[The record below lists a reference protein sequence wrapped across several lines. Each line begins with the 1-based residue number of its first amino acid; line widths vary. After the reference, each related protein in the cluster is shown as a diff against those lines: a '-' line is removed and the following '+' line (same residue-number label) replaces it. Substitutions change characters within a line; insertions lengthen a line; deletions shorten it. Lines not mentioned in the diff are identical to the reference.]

1 MAFTLRKKNKRMAER
16 KTETPLHRTIDAK
29 PIGIAALLWITTLL
43 LFFGSGVIPEIDLV
57 EGQKAPATLIA
68 SIPFTCENLSETS
81 FAQSKAAAEIAPIFQ
96 LDTDPTQQ
104 ALQLINTLTSRLS
117 EYDQASTNQQ
127 PQIQQSIQDLLIG
140 TELKASQLIEL
151 CSTDKLINFQQQ
163 MSNAVVT
170 VMETGI
176 ISDEVRMTLFQGEST
191 RRLTIIGI
199 ESEQTITL
207 QKVHSIER
215 AQRTFKSLLSNSIYR
230 SLIPQLANTLIR
242 PNLTYD
248 DVRTNS
254 RREKAMDTIEPV
266 IQAYPAGTPLVRA
279 DEPVTPQTLLFL
291 QAHAEQ
297 LLQEKDLNERR
308 LEAVGQSI
316 MLLAA
321 LIATA
326 ILLRLIQPNLICQS
340 DRIGLLALLSLFTL
354 GFARLLTYL
363 SLQTTL
369 VPTSSLIYLVPHA
382 FAVLMA
388 AILINGGAALAL
400 GFWCSFAT
408 AVYFDQSFS
417 VFVLGIFTTVTA
429 TTAARNV
436 HRRSSLYKAG
446 LWIAGVNILFACI
459 IAIFNQP
466 SLIILAEQLLSAL
479 ISAALATIL
488 TLLFIPIFEK
498 CFRITTDITLLELSD
513 MGHPLL
519 QKMAIQAPG
528 TYHHSLMVATL
539 AQNAAETIGANSLMV
554 RVCAYYHDIGKMAK
568 PEFFS
573 ENIQNS
579 NNPHDDLSP
588 HMSAIVIISHVKE
601 GLALAKRHKL
611 PSPIL
616 DAIEQHH
623 GNGLIHFFYNKAK
636 EQLAEQNSN
645 ETLNEADFRYG
656 GAPAESPEMAILSLT
671 DAVEAASRSIQKP
684 TPQKIT
690 NLVNDI
696 FAMKLR
702 DGQLDQAQLTMAEIS
717 TIKESLIFSLS
728 NMLHG
733 RVAYK
738 PNEDTSPESTN
749 PTIS

>member
-1 MAFTLRKKNKRMAER
+1 MAFNLRKKNKRMAER

-29 PIGIAALLWITTLL
+29 PIGIAVLLWLTTLL

-81 FAQSKAAAEIAPIFQ
+81 FTKSKAAAEIAPIFQ

-140 TELKASQLIEL
+140 TELKASQLIDL
-151 CSTDKLINFQQQ
+151 CSADKLAHFQQLI
-163 MSNAVVT
+163 SNAVAT

-176 ISDEVRMTLFQGEST
+176 ISDEVHMTLFQGEST
-191 RRLTIIGI
+191 RRLTTIKNG
-199 ESEQTITL
+199 SEQTITL
-207 QKVHSIER
+207 QEVHTIER
-215 AQRTFKSLLSNSIYR
+215 AQRIFKSLLSNSNFR
-230 SLIPQLANTLIR
+230 SLVPQLENTLIR

-254 RREKAMDTIEPV
+254 RREKAMDAINPI
-266 IQAYPAGTPLVRA
+266 IQAYPAGTPLVRT

-297 LLQEKDLNERR
+297 LLEEKDLNERR

-326 ILLRLIQPNLICQS
+326 ILLRLIQPTLLCKT
-340 DRIGLLALLSLFTL
+340 DRLGLLALLSLFTL

-417 VFVLGIFTTVTA
+417 VFVLGMFTTVTA

-488 TLLFIPIFEK
+488 TLLFIPLFEK

-539 AQNAAETIGANSLMV
+539 AQNAAEKIGANSLMV

-611 PSPIL
+611 PTPIL
-616 DAIEQHH
+616 ESIEQHH
-623 GNGLIHFFYNKAK
+623 GNGLIHYFYNKAK
-636 EQLAEQNSN
+636 EQIAEQNSS

-696 FAMKLR
+696 FAIKLR
-702 DGQLDQAQLTMAEIS
+702 DGQLDQAQLTMAEIN

-749 PTIS
+749 PTSS

>member
-1 MAFTLRKKNKRMAER
+1 MAER

-29 PIGIAALLWITTLL
+29 PIGIAALLWFTTLL

-81 FAQSKAAAEIAPIFQ
+81 FAQSKAAAEVAPIFQ
-96 LDTDPTQQ
+96 LDTDPAEQ

-117 EYDQASTNQQ
+117 EYKQASTNQQ
-127 PQIQQSIQDLLIG
+127 PQIEQSIQDLLIG
-140 TELKASQLIEL
+140 TELKAAQLINA
-151 CSTDKLINFQQQ
+151 CAADKLTNFQQQ
-163 MSNAVVT
+163 MSNSVIT

-176 ISDEVRMTLFQGEST
+176 ISDEIRMTLFQGEST
-191 RRLTIIGI
+191 QLLTIINKDA
-199 ESEQTITL
+199 EQTIPL
-207 QKVHSIER
+207 QEIHSIDR
-215 AQRTFKSLLSNSIYR
+215 AQRAFKSLLSNSACR
-230 SLIPQLANTLIR
+230 SLVPQLANTLIR
-242 PNLTYD
+242 ANLTYD
-248 DVRTNS
+248 DIRTNS
-254 RREKAMDTIEPV
+254 RREKAMDAIEPI
-266 IQAYPAGTPLVRA
+266 IQSYPAGTPLVRA

-297 LLQEKDLNERR
+297 LLEEKDLNERR

-326 ILLRLIQPNLICQS
+326 ILLRLIQPVLISQP
-340 DRIGLLALLSLFTL
+340 DRLGLLALLSLFTL

-417 VFVLGIFTTVTA
+417 VFVLGMFTTVTA

-466 SLIILAEQLLSAL
+466 SLIILAEQLISAL
-479 ISAALATIL
+479 VSAALATIL
-488 TLLFIPIFEK
+488 TLLFIPLFEK

-573 ENIQNS
+573 ENIQS
-579 NNPHDDLSP
+579 GNNPHDDLSP

-611 PSPIL
+611 PTPIL

-623 GNGLIHFFYNKAK
+623 GNGLIHYFYNKAK
-636 EQLAEQNSN
+636 EQIAEQHSN

-656 GAPAESPEMAILSLT
+656 GAPAESSEMAILSLT

-702 DGQLDQAQLTMAEIS
+702 DGQLDHAQLTMAEIN

-738 PNEDTSPESTN
+738 SDEDTSPESTN
-749 PTIS
+749 PTTP